1 MLNALVTKKATKL
14 GWVVNNLLWNCLI
27 HQTIPH
33 SKAES
38 RCFLILTRATDLS
51 CHWDPSPL
59 CHDANNQLFNQKFLI
74 WHTAT
79 RTHDEFVH
87 ITRKEGA
94 TSFGDSQLNFDSWS
108 WHALGLSDCCRMPHC
123 SYAVCSWNW
132 EHCGTCHNNLLQLFC
147 VISTNEPGPA
157 LLKFLAM
164 LVRRPNSWPA
174 QSLTTFLEIQSIML
188 LLTCLKSTSQCDIC
202 FLSLVHQEVCVMLH
216 WHVWISVLPLFLSET
231 GLIHCKSKFWFK
243 WMMSCTHQSTKLS
256 ASDFKFD
263 HNFDVN
269 FFFSCAGSGKVATWF
284 VFRSNIM
291 IILRSSAKTTTLQH
305 FFRSCCNSQ
314 GGWATVAARIPFI
327 HSSSNMLHPNSN
339 KNAASPHCHI
349 THRVH

>member
-38 RCFLILTRATDLS
+38 RCFLILTCATDLS

-87 ITRKEGA
+87 ITRKEGV

-123 SYAVCSWNW
+123 SHAVCSWNW

-164 LVRRPNSWPA
+164 LVRRPNCWPA

-188 LLTCLKSTSQCDIC
+188 LLTCLKSTSQCAIC
-202 FLSLVHQEVCVMLH
+202 FLSLVHQRRSLCHVALTCLNLCAAPVSLWNRTDPLQVKILVQMNDVLHAPVHKTVCKWLQVSSQFWCQLLFFWCRERKDRNMIYFQIKHHDHPPFFCKNNNIATLFSFMLQQSGRVGNSCCKNSIH
-216 WHVWISVLPLFLSET
+216 PLF
-231 GLIHCKSKFWFK
+231 FK
-243 WMMSCTHQSTKLS
+243 H
-256 ASDFKFD
+256 
-263 HNFDVN
+263 
-269 FFFSCAGSGKVATWF
+269 
-284 VFRSNIM
+284 
-291 IILRSSAKTTTLQH
+291 
-305 FFRSCCNSQ
+305 
-314 GGWATVAARIPFI
+314 
-327 HSSSNMLHPNSN
+327 
-339 KNAASPHCHI
+339 ASPQL
-349 THRVH
+349 